1 MSRRMVATV
10 VGLLFASTLVVTA
23 GIVAGHGS
31 VSVGFTT
38 ETVAIDSGAK
48 AQVDVVVDRA
58 DDGVDTY
65 DLSLST
71 DSEAVVAI
79 TDASVSSGTAT
90 VTVGPNGSRLNV
102 SASGLARDGPT
113 VEALT
118 LTLAARSNG
127 TETLSID
134 AASVLP
140 PAGAPY
146 LTTERGTVDVVVG
159 ADDTTESA
167 FGTGIVLAGST
178 VVLLLALVAYAVAR
192 RR

>member
-1 MSRRMVATV
+1 MVATV

-48 AQVDVVVDRA
+48 VQVDVVVDRA